1 MPSQAHRS
9 SLMNQCFSRYLVE
22 KRSEKIY
29 QMDVAS
35 WLTRAAYL
43 LPLTLQD
50 KARDAKAIAR
60 KVRLWNET
68 I

>member
-1 MPSQAHRS
+1 MPSQAHKS
-9 SLMNQCFSRYLVE
+9 SLMSQCFSQYLVE
-22 KRSEKIY
+22 KCSEKIY

-35 WLTRAAYL
+35 WLTRAACL

-68 I
+68 V